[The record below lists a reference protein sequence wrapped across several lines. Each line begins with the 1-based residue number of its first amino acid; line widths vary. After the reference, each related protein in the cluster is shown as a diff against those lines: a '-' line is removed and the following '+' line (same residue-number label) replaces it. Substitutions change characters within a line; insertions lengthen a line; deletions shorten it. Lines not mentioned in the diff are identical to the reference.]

1 MIFIICL
8 VRLMKYIIFEVFLIF
23 VLINKINTLNQCN
36 SCQQILFSL
45 KNNKSLNCLSHPFKE
60 ECMSIS
66 NKWHSMTNEVTTFF
80 RNNQINSCETCYR
93 MNFCHINECQLQS
106 QLIKNIIHTKILQS
120 KLHFVNIA
128 NQIAEETYITD
139 NIIYFEFIFNK
150 IKSLLV
156 YLKQFEVL
164 YQKSNKIVDTYEKM
178 LIQYSQLSNIKYK
191 GSFYINEDIQSKWK
205 DIEDNSNVYKEY
217 FTIMK
222 NSKYKGDYKVF
233 LSSSSEIM
241 NRMNNINGM
250 KELQEQL
257 LVLIDKAGNVT
268 EIYKEKVKSN
278 IELCNIIRKKIFIVR
293 LECYDLIQEKE
304 TIINDNQ
311 LIGNITNF
319 VEKCKREIND
329 VKESAKNVL
338 SIQIGKKKMRL
349 RTKKQ
354 HNNMINQ
361 NTKSSV
367 SPKVV
372 TNQMSYVP
380 IRPILLNTVENHF
393 LDVKDILEE
402 INSSEQD
409 NPNQIN
415 TKEYINSNQPIPLT
429 PLQGS
434 IKVEVP
440 LSTINSLGDNVFQP
454 HKSIKEL
461 AQDLTY
467 SELEDESTPVFIEK
481 NQKKF
486 NKDKRDFYSSVDK
499 KINQLDNEFIDLQKS
514 VFSILDR

>member
-1 MIFIICL
+1 M
-8 VRLMKYIIFEVFLIF
+8 
-23 VLINKINTLNQCN
+23 
-36 SCQQILFSL
+36 
-45 KNNKSLNCLSHPFKE
+45 
-60 ECMSIS
+60 
-66 NKWHSMTNEVTTFF
+66 
-80 RNNQINSCETCYR
+80 
-93 MNFCHINECQLQS
+93 
-106 QLIKNIIHTKILQS
+106 
-120 KLHFVNIA
+120 
-128 NQIAEETYITD
+128 
-139 NIIYFEFIFNK
+139 
-150 IKSLLV
+150 
-156 YLKQFEVL
+156 
-164 YQKSNKIVDTYEKM
+164 
-178 LIQYSQLSNIKYK
+178 
-191 GSFYINEDIQSKWK
+191 
-205 DIEDNSNVYKEY
+205 
-217 FTIMK
+217 
-222 NSKYKGDYKVF
+222 
-233 LSSSSEIM
+233 
-241 NRMNNINGM
+241 
-250 KELQEQL
+250 
-257 LVLIDKAGNVT
+257 
-268 EIYKEKVKSN
+268 
-278 IELCNIIRKKIFIVR
+278 R

-304 TIINDNQ
+304 TIIHDNQ